1 MVDEL
6 LKEKKDELEAIIR
19 RSTCEHF
26 GFLKREGICDNHF
39 NLGLISQITL
49 SNKTDESDMKLYIK
63 LYETDTRKCMVDL
76 GNKLVNIEK
85 MIKRAFNLPD
95 KVTKIKFEK
104 LLNEFKKRYDI
115 ACYGV
120 VSYYKSLNL
129 DSFFVRSSDI
139 FIYSSLMFLADSII
153 DGNNIEFNIVDYMNK
168 KENAD
173 QINIIYIEKEN
184 ENGKHN

>member
-6 LKEKKDELEAIIR
+6 LKEKKDELEGIIR
-19 RSTCEHF
+19 RGTCEYF
-26 GFLKREGICDNHF
+26 GYLQRDGILNNHF

-49 SNKTDESDMKLYIK
+49 CNKASESDMKLYIK
-63 LYETDTRKCMVDL
+63 SNETDTRKCMVDL

-85 MIKRAFNLPD
+85 MIKRIFNLPD
-95 KVTKIKFEK
+95 QVTKIKFEK
-104 LLNEFKKRYDI
+104 LLNEFKKRYDT
-115 ACYGV
+115 ASYGV
-120 VSYYKSLNL
+120 ISYYKSLNL
-129 DSFFVRSSDI
+129 DSFFVRTSDI
-139 FIYSSLMFLADSII
+139 FIYSSLMFMADSII

-173 QINIIYIEKEN
+173 QINLISIEKEK